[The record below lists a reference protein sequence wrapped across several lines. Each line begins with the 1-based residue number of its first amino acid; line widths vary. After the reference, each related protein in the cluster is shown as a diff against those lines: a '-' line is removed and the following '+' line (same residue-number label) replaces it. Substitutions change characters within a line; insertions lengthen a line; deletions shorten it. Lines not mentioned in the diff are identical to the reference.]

1 MKKFLFYVC
10 FLILFKCI
18 ISQINKTTIHLEKYS
33 KNYLGNSNND
43 SKIKNKSFIEWI
55 LLEEVLLIIIIVL
68 GVIFVLIITCIL
80 KKLYLKRLTRRIIED
95 VHFGLDYT
103 EDSVLENDSLI
114 FD

>member
-1 MKKFLFYVC
+1 MNKFLFYVC

-18 ISQINKTTIHLEKYS
+18 ITQINQTTIHLEKYS
-33 KNYLGNSNND
+33 NNYLGNSNNN

-80 KKLYLKRLTRRIIED
+80 KSLHLKRIRRDFQEALDLQDSRIESSRIESD
-95 VHFGLDYT
+95 DL
-103 EDSVLENDSLI
+103 LI
-114 FD
+114 

>member
-1 MKKFLFYVC
+1 MKKFLFYIC

-33 KNYLGNSNND
+33 KNYFGNSNNN

-95 VHFGLDYT
+95 AHFDLDYT

-114 FD
+114 LY

>member
-1 MKKFLFYVC
+1 MNKFLFYVC
-10 FLILFKCI
+10 FLILFICI

-95 VHFGLDYT
+95 AHFDLDYT

-114 FD
+114 LY